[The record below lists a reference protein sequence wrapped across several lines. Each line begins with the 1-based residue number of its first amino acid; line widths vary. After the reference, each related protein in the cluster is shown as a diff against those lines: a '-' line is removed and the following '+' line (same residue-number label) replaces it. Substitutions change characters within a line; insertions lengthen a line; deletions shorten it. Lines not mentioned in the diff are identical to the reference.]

1 MTQDPQ
7 LVVIT
12 HGYTDSN
19 KGDVGIALGTVTA
32 LRQALPGASLISHSN
47 YSEAHV
53 DFGTHTRM
61 MAREGIPVVE
71 GVLPSPYLD
80 DEGAGS
86 RRDAVAML
94 RLAYELFCLGVL
106 WFLPGLVRLH
116 PRKARALAQIRRARL
131 IVARGG
137 QYLHNES
144 GRIRGTIY
152 LARMLLNL
160 AVPIWLHR
168 PTVILGLSIG
178 PIHGAVARRLLTAT
192 LRPCRA
198 IFVRERRS
206 AEFLQTRGLGA
217 TVRVV
222 PDLAF
227 LTTSTR
233 TEASRVPER
242 GWIGVTL
249 VNWSFPGN
257 RQPQEAR
264 GAYLEAVFRTLVRCH
279 DVFALAPLLVHQV
292 TVSHH
297 GRHDRSIQ
305 DEMVERL
312 RAHQVPAEH
321 VTGDLTP
328 GELCDVFG
336 QCRLVLASR
345 LHTVI
350 LAACAGTPAV
360 AIRYQG
366 YKTQGIM
373 EMLGAPMATHN
384 IDQLSVDDLLE
395 SIHLVMAQQE
405 RLRTELRE
413 KVAGLRRQIFG
424 AVEEI
429 AAMIQPPADGLVS

>member
-1 MTQDPQ
+1 MSQDPP

-12 HGYTDSN
+12 NGYTDSN
-19 KGDVGIALGTVTA
+19 KGDVAIALGTVAA
-32 LRQALPGASLISHSN
+32 LRQAMPVASLLSHSN

-53 DFGTHTRM
+53 DFKTHTRM

-71 GVLPSPYLD
+71 GTLPSPYLD
-80 DEGAGS
+80 DSGS
-86 RRDAVAML
+86 GVRRDAAAMA
-94 RLAYELFCLGVL
+94 RLAYELFCLGIL
-106 WFLPGLVRLH
+106 GFLPGLARLH

-131 IVARGG
+131 VVARGG
-137 QYLHNES
+137 QYLHNEN
-144 GRIRGTIY
+144 GPIRGSIY

-178 PIHGAVARRLLTAT
+178 PIHGALARRLLTAT

-198 IFVRERRS
+198 IFVRENRS
-206 AEFLQTRGLGA
+206 AEFLRAQGLGA
-217 TVRVV
+217 TARIV

-227 LTTSTR
+227 LTTSTP
-233 TEASRVPER
+233 TDASRLPER

-257 RQPQEAR
+257 PQPQAAR
-264 GAYLEAVFRTLVRCH
+264 AAYLEAVFQALVGCH
-279 DVFALAPLLVHQV
+279 EAFDLAPLVVHQV
-292 TVSHH
+292 TVTHH
-297 GRHDRSIQ
+297 GRDDRSTQ
-305 DEMVERL
+305 DEIVERL
-312 RAHQVPAEH
+312 RAHHVPAEQMAS
-321 VTGDLTP
+321 DLTP

-395 SIHLVMAQQE
+395 SIHQVMAQQE